1 MPVLSVMREELQRLL
16 AEFEYSA
23 ALDWFKK
30 HVTGKYFLKELL
42 SQGEDQYNRTK
53 LIEELR
59 AIEASISGTPVP
71 PMLSLTETKEKQSP
85 SLSGVLWIKEMDQQ
99 PSDSPPSGGR
109 GVKLV
114 ESAPATLDLAL
125 LDQEWKPKYKEA
137 NHWFERLEFLPT
149 EEERKTAAFR
159 ILDLMDEVEQ
169 VWQKKDFVQKFGQV
183 PDFADQ
189 GIEALTTAQMVTRI
203 NTLRSYISKANKGKL
218 SKEKIPIWEAEKSE
232 LERRVR
238 G

>member
-1 MPVLSVMREELQRLL
+1 MREELQRILGDFHYG
-16 AEFEYSA
+16 E

-30 HVTGKYFLKELL
+30 HVTGKYFLKEML
-42 SQGEDQYNRTK
+42 SEGEDQYNRSK

-59 AIEASISGTPVP
+59 AIEANVIARSDQRSDEAIIQ
-71 PMLSLTETKEKQSP
+71 LEKTA
-85 SLSGVLWIKEMDQQ
+85 
-99 PSDSPPSGGR
+99 SPPASSR
-109 GVKLV
+109 SDAPKLV

-149 EEERKTAAFR
+149 EEERKAAAFR

-183 PDFADQ
+183 PEFADQ

-218 SKEKIPIWEAEKSE
+218 SKDKIPTWEAEKTE